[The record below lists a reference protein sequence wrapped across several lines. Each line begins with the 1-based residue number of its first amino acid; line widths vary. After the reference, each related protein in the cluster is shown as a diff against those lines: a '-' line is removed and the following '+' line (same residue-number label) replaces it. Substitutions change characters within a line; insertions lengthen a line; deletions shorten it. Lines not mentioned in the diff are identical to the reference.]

1 MISGRYPR
9 ARRRRIM
16 ASPAFAGMEQVMN
29 TMMRAAAALAL
40 LGTLAGCVVVPA
52 RPAPRPYYYGHP
64 YYYYPAYPAPYYR

>member
-1 MISGRYPR
+1 
-9 ARRRRIM
+9 
-16 ASPAFAGMEQVMN
+16 MN